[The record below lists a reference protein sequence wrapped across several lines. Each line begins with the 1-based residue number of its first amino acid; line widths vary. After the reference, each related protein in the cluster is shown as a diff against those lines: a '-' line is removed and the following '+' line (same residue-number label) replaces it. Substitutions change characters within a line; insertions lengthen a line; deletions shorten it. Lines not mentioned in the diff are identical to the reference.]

1 MATSKILVLNL
12 MLAAATGQA
21 PPNEAQ
27 QEALRRALP
36 ANGVVHI
43 GLARRVDPPC
53 PFPAPR
59 LTATDPG
66 EVAWAAH
73 QLAASKDPTLDLP
86 ATTELVIAA
95 LRTMRAGK
103 EDAHREAELH
113 LLHAALAQNLMLPA
127 GELRAEP
134 GAEATIP
141 WLALQARAATKDGRE
156 VFQRF
161 QQLDPATQGG
171 WEVLG
176 DALAVRDHSAFAL
189 ELRTQMTPRLRIY
202 ALRHPPTD
210 EPWRE
215 VMPQPRLEPTAG
227 LPWPPVYHWTRE
239 RHGLLTAAPLAPNQL
254 DRGWD
259 YSADAVTI
267 DRASLRWLGEL
278 SGEPAPVAWAARF
291 FVKWNRREMTG
302 FEAFAQESEQRARAA
317 LDTADAAFRQRFRV
331 PAKLAFPALDVVWED
346 GRSESDRA
354 AMPMPAR
361 KQ

>member
-1 MATSKILVLNL
+1 MVRNEILALGLLV
-12 MLAAATGQA
+12 AAAVGQA
-21 PPNEAQ
+21 PPNDA
-27 QEALRRALP
+27 QEALRRAIP
-36 ANGVVHI
+36 ANGVVQI
-43 GLARRVDPPC
+43 PLGRRVDPPC

-59 LTATDPG
+59 LTATDPA

-73 QLAASKDPTLDLP
+73 QLAASKDPALDLP
-86 ATTELVIAA
+86 ATTELVVAA

-103 EDAHREAELH
+103 DDAHREAELH
-113 LLHAALAQNLMLPA
+113 LLHAALVQNLALPA
-127 GELRAEP
+127 GELRTEP
-134 GAEATIP
+134 AAEARIP
-141 WLALQARAATKDGRE
+141 WQALQARAATKDGRE

-202 ALRHPPTD
+202 ALRHPPKD

-215 VMPQPRLEPTAG
+215 LLPQPRLEPTAG
-227 LPWPPVYHWTRE
+227 LPWPPVYQWTRD

-267 DRASLRWLGEL
+267 DCARLRWLAEL
-278 SGEPAPVAWAARF
+278 SGEPSPATWAARF
-291 FVKWNRREMTG
+291 LVKWNRRQMTG

-331 PAKLAFPALDVVWED
+331 PAKLAFPGLEVVWED
-346 GRSESDRA
+346 GRSDADRA